1 MIYMDHAGT
10 TPTRP
15 EVWNEMSPF
24 ITETFGNP
32 SSVHQVGQKAKAALE
47 EARGKVASLV
57 GAMSEEIYFTSGAT
71 ESNNWAIKG
80 VAEARAS
87 AGNHIVASPVEHS
100 SVLNSLKY
108 LASRGYRVTYLPV
121 DEYGVVQPDDVQK
134 ALTHET
140 TLVCV
145 MHANNEV
152 GTIQPID
159 EIGRVVKEHS
169 PASFMV
175 DAVQT
180 IGVLPIDVRL
190 LDVVDILTF
199 SSHKFYGPKASGG
212 LFLRKGTRA
221 VSFMHGGEQERG
233 KRAGTVNVAGAVG
246 TAKALELAY
255 ADREEVTAREQQLR
269 DRLIQGIRHH
279 VPLTILTGHPKN
291 RLPGNASFCFDYIEG
306 ESLIMNLDL
315 EGICASTGSTCSTGT
330 LEPSHVLLAM
340 QIPLELALGSAR
352 FSLGRLNTSEEVEKV
367 LEVLPK
373 IVDRLRKVSPVYTK
387 MVTSN

>member
-15 EVWNEMSPF
+15 EVWQAMSPF
-24 ITETFGNP
+24 MTETFGNP
-32 SSVHQVGQKAKAALE
+32 SSVHQVGQKAKTALE
-47 EARGKVASLV
+47 ESRAKVASLI
-57 GAMSEEIYFTSGAT
+57 GALPEEIYFTSGAT

-87 AGNHIVASPVEHS
+87 VGNHIISSPVEHS
-100 SVLNSLKY
+100 SVLHSLKY

-121 DEYGVVQPDDVQK
+121 DEYGVVHPDDVSR
-134 ALTHET
+134 ALTKET

-152 GTIQPID
+152 GTIQPIA
-159 EIGRVVKEHS
+159 EIGRVIKEHS
-169 PASFMV
+169 PAYFLV

-180 IGVLPIDVRL
+180 IGVLPFDLATLATVDL
-190 LDVVDILTF
+190 LSF

-212 LFLRKGTRA
+212 LFMRKGTRT

-246 TAKALELAY
+246 TAKALELAC
-255 ADREEVTAREQQLR
+255 ADREKVTSRQRELR
-269 DRLIQGIRHH
+269 GRLVQGIRNH
-279 VPLTILTGHPKN
+279 VPLTVLTGHPKD

-306 ESLIMNLDL
+306 ESLIMNLDI
-315 EGICASTGSTCSTGT
+315 EGMCVSTGSTCSTGT

-340 QIPLELALGSAR
+340 QIPLELALGSVR
-352 FSLGRLNTSEEVEKV
+352 FSLGPSNTSEEVEKV
-367 LEVLPK
+367 LDVLPR
-373 IVDRLRKVSPVYTK
+373 IVERLRKVSPVYQK
-387 MVTSN
+387 IGMRN